1 MSEDTP
7 EGTPKDQPKE
17 SKTQPKDQP
26 KDPKE
31 TPKEKSKESEGIP
44 KEKSKES
51 EGIPKESKGWSEER
65 RKKQAENM
73 KKIIAEGK
81 AGKKATPGEIIPED
95 EESQDGSHFTY
106 YLSCG
111 LIVLLGL
118 IGAGIYLIKTGT
130 IKIQPKE

>member
-1 MSEDTP
+1 MNMSEDTP

-31 TPKEKSKESEGIP
+31 TP